1 MRIGVRGGAIRCFS
15 APHRPICFSPS
26 PPRCHCSSAPLPTFP
41 RPGARSTPFEPAA
54 VRCSLLFTPPHALA
68 FRCCWCAGRGE
79 GGGRRRRHHHHVL
92 WQHPGRCPAPTLHPL
107 PRAACRSIRSLCGE
121 TVCLL
126 PCVTPCVV
134 AAVRRVKD
142 GGGENEPGLRA
153 RDRGMR
159 RTTTRRTRRRCRRCL
174 SAPSEVQPESD

>member
-1 MRIGVRGGAIRCFS
+1 VLIGVRFVVSRCLS
-15 APHRPICFSPS
+15 APQRPICFSPS
-26 PPRCHCSSAPLPTFP
+26 SPPLRCSSVPPPPSPAPPRAA
-41 RPGARSTPFEPAA
+41 GRSTRPA
-54 VRCSLLFTPPHALA
+54 VRHNHRIVHAHARA

-174 SAPSEVQPESD
+174 SAPCEVQPESD